1 MVMDMNDFIKKFAEQ
16 FEETDASEIQPD
28 TEFKELEEWDSLTA
42 MGIIAMVKTEYNKAI
57 TGKEIRS
64 CSTVEDL
71 YNLVESL

>member
-1 MVMDMNDFIKKFAEQ
+1 MDMNDFIKKFAEQ

-42 MGIIAMVKTEYNKAI
+42 MGIIAMVKTEYNKTI
-57 TGKEIRS
+57 TGKEIHS